1 MIFYSIQSENIHKNH
16 EIHTNQIKGNAEGSV
31 EHNYEPVDKP
41 AKEILQKTGS
51 QIKPMLVLSMA
62 REKIKMK

>member
-1 MIFYSIQSENIHKNH
+1 VK
-16 EIHTNQIKGNAEGSV
+16 GSV
-31 EHNYEPVDKP
+31 EHNYEPVDKR

-62 REKIKMK
+62 RGPNKNEIIAQWTQNLIVRMHLTIYYRG